1 MTALQNYFKY
11 SLSQWK
17 CETNV
22 RMNDLKIPLM
32 KKARVLNQ
40 NIYKMLQRISLCDMN
55 RKIIH
60 KKLEKLR

>member
-1 MTALQNYFKY
+1 MK
-11 SLSQWK
+11 
-17 CETNV
+17 
-22 RMNDLKIPLM
+22 DLKIPLM

-40 NIYKMLQRISLCDMN
+40 NIYKMLQRISLCGMN

>member
-1 MTALQNYFKY
+1 
-11 SLSQWK
+11 
-17 CETNV
+17 
-22 RMNDLKIPLM
+22 M

>member
-17 CETNV
+17 YETNV
-22 RMNDLKIPLM
+22 RVNDLKIPLM